1 MFEPVLSRTNA
12 TNSIKC
18 IYWPMQKRIDMLY
31 CIGKRNAIGVLLP
44 FSLSPRGDGNV
55 AFVKLI
61 LRLPIFFIPARGR
74 KHFAFLRCR
83 LLQRFSLSPRGDGN
97 LLPLFLL
104 PLFPDFLYPR
114 EGTETTWCRSP
125 CLYTAD
131 FLYPRKGT
139 ETASGTVVISNFY
152 LIFFIPARGRKQQVV
167 VPAKFYLRFSLS
179 PRGDGNLPAAHL
191 VSDYQD
197 FLYPRKGPPFPTKI
211 DIFAIH
217 LFTNSA

>member
-1 MFEPVLSRTNA
+1 MKCNWSAFADFLYPREGTETFCISSLSVIAKIFFIPARGRKPIA
-12 TNSIKC
+12 TISIA
-18 IYWPMQKRIDMLY
+18 
-31 CIGKRNAIGVLLP
+31 AISR

-55 AFVKLI
+55 YL
-61 LRLPIFFIPARGR
+61 LPHFPRHVDFLYPREGTETARGKPR
-74 KHFAFLRCR
+74 PAF
-83 LLQRFSLSPRGDGN
+83 GA
-97 LLPLFLL
+97 
-104 PLFPDFLYPR
+104 DFLYPR